1 METVQAYFGLS
12 ILMKIECE
20 TGVMGFAMDTLIIK
34 DRIAWIELEFG
45 QKGKALL
52 GRIAGGYSADR

>member
-20 TGVMGFAMDTLIIK
+20 TGVMGFSMDTLIIK
-34 DRIAWIELEFG
+34 DGIAWMELEFG
-45 QKGKALL
+45 QKVLQGPA
-52 GRIAGGYSADR
+52 